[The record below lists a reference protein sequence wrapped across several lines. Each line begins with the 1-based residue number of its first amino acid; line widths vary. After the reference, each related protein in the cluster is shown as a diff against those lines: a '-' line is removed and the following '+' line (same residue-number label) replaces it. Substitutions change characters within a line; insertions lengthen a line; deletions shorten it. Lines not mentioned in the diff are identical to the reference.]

1 MSNSITNSPATSV
14 LLPLNFNAQNET
26 VRSDKLM
33 ITPIAVNNLQ
43 LNVAVSNL
51 PQLPELAAPKS
62 FSQPLNS
69 QIEDNIKSIVLLEID
84 DEIDHLITQ
93 SVGAEVSYQGKV
105 IKLDSPL
112 LIALLL
118 LIDLVT
124 KKREAQTES
133 WANFIGFMVQA
144 CTMQQQQ
151 HITAGEARAR
161 QMLTPQLMG
170 LIVTAGFT
178 AASMGMFFKKQ
189 ATDLTKYNN
198 QVLLNKL
205 DKQKPATGLKA
216 IFEERLKKKEL
227 SESILE
233 LGRRSEKYIQAGI
246 TLTSVTSSVA
256 QFIYAL
262 THSGLQSGLSAA
274 ENEETLSQTLRDIIK
289 EQAQCNEK
297 QIGSSDEITKTLSEI
312 SRALQRSQVEQM
324 KTMLANLRVRA

>member
-1 MSNSITNSPATSV
+1 M
-14 LLPLNFNAQNET
+14 
-26 VRSDKLM
+26 
-33 ITPIAVNNLQ
+33 
-43 LNVAVSNL
+43 
-51 PQLPELAAPKS
+51 
-62 FSQPLNS
+62 
-69 QIEDNIKSIVLLEID
+69 LEIG
-84 DEIDHLITQ
+84 DEIDHLIAQ

-105 IKLDSPL
+105 IILDSPL